1 MRRRCASP
9 GVPRAGRGTFRARD
23 RLAREGRPC
32 GSSASAAD
40 LLSTI
45 VSAFGSSPSPNLVR
59 AGRAFA
65 CRKFFPETT
74 QTGAVSPL
82 SLLVGGGGGTRVSR
96 EPSGTRYGDAAT
108 AGGPRR
114 RRGAGGVRRLASSP
128 GESTAGCVRVAP

>member
-9 GVPRAGRGTFRARD
+9 GAPRAGRGTSRARD
-23 RLAREGRPC
+23 RLARDGRPY
-32 GSSASAAD
+32 GPSASAAD

-74 QTGAVSPL
+74 QTGAVSPF

-96 EPSGTRYGDAAT
+96 EPSSTRDGDAAT

-114 RRGAGGVRRLASSP
+114 RRDAGGVRRRASTPASS
-128 GESTAGCVRVAP
+128 TASCVRAAP